1 MKKDTSLETSVN
13 QKKVSAAK
21 NIDKEDKENKEKK
34 ASSDQSAS
42 KADAKEAAQK
52 KMRDDFS
59 LRLVNF
65 HGLRCMKMWVIV
77 MISLG
82 RLPFSDLR
90 DSLKENDKKFN
101 NDYKRRIRF
110 LKGRLTTH
118 PETGLALSLP
128 YYPGTDADTLLDNRY
143 LDVVSAFEVLRE
155 KYKEDIPEEVHEL
168 EKSVKHIPLPSS
180 AHDEIPENKKA
191 KRDQAKTI
199 AALMNQNMQTLFV
212 QLVVDKY
219 GTLTAKTMG
228 GIADV
233 MAKDLK
239 VTGLKLDAIKTQL
252 RLALSGD
259 YE

>member
-1 MKKDTSLETSVN
+1 MIKDANLEAPVD
-13 QKKVSAAK
+13 QKKVSP
-21 NIDKEDKENKEKK
+21 N
-34 ASSDQSAS
+34 QSTS
-42 KADAKEAAQK
+42 KANAKEMARK
-52 KMRDDFS
+52 KMHDNFS

-65 HGLRCMKMWVIV
+65 HGLRCMKLWAIV

-82 RLPFSDLR
+82 YLPFSDLR
-90 DSLKENDKKFN
+90 ESLKENSKKFN
-101 NDYKRRIRF
+101 NNYKHRIRF
-110 LKGRLTTH
+110 LKGRLTTY

-128 YYPGTDADTLLDNRY
+128 YYPGTDTDTPLDNQY
-143 LDVVSAFEVLRE
+143 FDVVSTFEVLRE
-155 KYKEDIPEEVHEL
+155 KYKEDIPNEVRDL
-168 EKSVKHIPLPSS
+168 EKSVKHIPIPSS

-199 AALMNQNMQTLFV
+199 AARMSQNMQTLFV
-212 QLVVDKY
+212 QLVVDRY
-219 GTLTAKTMG
+219 GTLTAKTMS

-259 YE
+259 FE